1 MRERLGSP
9 SRDREGAVGFASRGY
24 NKSFTQVMRI
34 RCNLPL
40 GVIVFLSVVSASCG
54 RKAGPPRE
62 NASSRPR
69 NLLLVTIDTLRP
81 DRLRCYGYA
90 QADTPHLDALARRG
104 TVFENALA
112 QAPLTAP
119 SHASMMTG
127 LYPTAH
133 KVRDTGGFVLAGSQ
147 TLADILQRQGFDTA
161 AFVGASVLKKR
172 FGFGQGFAIYDD
184 EMPEP
189 GKGLEAQRRAGEV
202 VDRAVRWVEGQSDKP
217 YFLWVHVYDP
227 HLPYD
232 PPPPFHEN
240 FKGRP
245 YDGEVA
251 YTDRELGRL
260 FDVVAKKS
268 PDTLTAVL
276 SDHGE
281 AFSEHGEYAH
291 GVFLYDTTLRIPFL
305 MSGPG
310 VPAGMRVKQQ
320 ARTIDL
326 LPTVLDLMGIPAP
339 PGLQG
344 TSLTAALQGKDSQA
358 ATSYIESLFPKL
370 NMGWAELRGVRTN
383 RWKYI
388 RAPKPELYDLAQ
400 DPGETS
406 NVIAEHPAEVR
417 EFEAQLNT
425 AAGSNEKIRTAA
437 SDPRTMQ
444 QLKSLGYLAGSSQ
457 REVELTGKG
466 IDPKDRTEVLRLLH
480 LAVYADGGAP
490 LPRQLSMLRQAVALD
505 PANPSLYS
513 HLGEVYGKLDR
524 PGDAMKL
531 YEAAVKNGVRA
542 AWLYSRLGQMYLRR
556 GKKGEAITNFESAAQ
571 LNPYDYDSLENLAV
585 AYRDSGRMGDAESV
599 LKLILQSGEEYAPAY
614 NEMGMLCFM
623 KGDRVA
629 AQRYFEKAAQ
639 LDASYHLNLARL
651 YKMAGEN
658 AKARASFEAFL
669 AARSSSPEYQ
679 RIIPQVR
686 QELAAVP

>member
-1 MRERLGSP
+1 MRLRWTLS
-9 SRDREGAVGFASRGY
+9 
-24 NKSFTQVMRI
+24 
-34 RCNLPL
+34 
-40 GVIVFLSVVSASCG
+40 VFLAVLSAACG
-54 RKAGPPRE
+54 RKTGPAPE
-62 NASSRPR
+62 NTPARPR
-69 NLLLVTIDTLRP
+69 NLLLVTIDTLRA
-81 DRLRCYGYA
+81 DRLGCYGYA
-90 QADTPHLDALARRG
+90 KAETPHLDALPRRG
-104 TVFENALA
+104 ALFENAVA

-147 TLADILQRQGFDTA
+147 TLAGVLQRQGFDTA

-172 FGFGQGFAIYDD
+172 FGLGQGFAVYDD
-184 EMPEP
+184 EMPDP
-189 GKGLEAQRRAGEV
+189 GRGGEAQRRAGEV
-202 VDRAVRWVEGQSDKP
+202 VDRALRWLDAQSGKP
-217 YFLWVHVYDP
+217 FFLWVHVYDP

-232 PPPPFHEN
+232 PPPPFREN

-245 YDGEVA
+245 YDGEIA

-260 FDVVAKKS
+260 LDAVAKKS

-291 GVFLYDTTLRIPFL
+291 GVFLYDTTLRIAFL

-310 VPAGMRVKQQ
+310 VPAGLRVKPQ

-326 LPTVLDLMGIPAP
+326 LPTVLELMGIPAP
-339 PGLQG
+339 QGLQG
-344 TSLTAALQGKDSQA
+344 TSLAPAFHGKELPAAW
-358 ATSYIESLFPKL
+358 SYVESLFPKL
-370 NMGWAELRGVRTN
+370 NMGWAELRGVRTG
-383 RWKYI
+383 RWKYV

-400 DPGETS
+400 DPGETT
-406 NVIAEHPAEVR
+406 NVIAAHPAEVR
-417 EFEAQLNT
+417 DLEAQLSSV
-425 AAGSNEKIRTAA
+425 AGGDQKIRTAA

-444 QLKSLGYLAGSSQ
+444 QLKSLGYLGGSSQ
-457 REVELTGKG
+457 REFELTGKG

-480 LAVYADGGAP
+480 FAVYADGGAP
-490 LPRQLSMLRQAVALD
+490 LARQLLLLRQAVALD
-505 PANPSLYS
+505 PANPSLYA
-513 HLGEVYGKLDR
+513 HLGEVYGKLNR
-524 PGDAMKL
+524 PGDELKL
-531 YEAAVKNGVRA
+531 YQDAIRNGVRIA
-542 AWLYSRLGQMYLRR
+542 GLYSRLGQMYLRQ
-556 GKKGEAITNFESAAQ
+556 GNKGEAIANFESAAQ

-585 AYRDSGRMGDAESV
+585 AYRDSGRMGDAEAV
-599 LKLILQSGEEYAPAY
+599 LKLILGSGEEYAPAY

-623 KGDRVA
+623 KGDRAA
-629 AQRYFEKAAQ
+629 AQGYFEKAAQ

-651 YKMAGEN
+651 YKMTGEN

-669 AARSSSPEYQ
+669 AARAGSPEYQ

-686 QELAAVP
+686 QELAAVPNR